1 MDEVEQDVSGF
12 IPVYGIAQICGFM
25 AVVLVGIWTGHHL
38 GGFAWQSDP
47 KHEFNWHPLLMT
59 LGMIYLYGNGI
70 LMYRMFRNERKR
82 KLKLLHA
89 GIMISAFLCAV
100 IALKAVFDSH
110 NLNPCK
116 HPSQEGDTCPLPN
129 LYSLH
134 SWLGLLTVILFLFQ
148 WLSGMVT
155 FLFPGLASHLRASYM
170 PLHTFF
176 GLFIFI
182 TACVTA
188 LLGITEKTIFALG
201 SKYQE
206 RDPSGVVANWIGL
219 LIVVFCV
226 LVVYLIANPR
236 FKRLTRPEDEMLLT
250 DRDGN

>member
-12 IPVYGIAQICGFM
+12 IPVYGIAQISGFM

-38 GGFAWQSDP
+38 GGFSWQSDP

-148 WLSGMVT
+148 WLAGMVT

-219 LIVVFCV
+219 LIVVFCT